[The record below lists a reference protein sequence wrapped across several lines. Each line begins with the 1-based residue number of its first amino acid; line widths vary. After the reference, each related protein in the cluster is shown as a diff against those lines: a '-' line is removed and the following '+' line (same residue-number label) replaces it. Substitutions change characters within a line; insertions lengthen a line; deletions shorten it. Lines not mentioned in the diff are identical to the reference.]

1 LPALEDDGGGIDEV
15 DDDGGDSTELATSK
29 TESATSSTEAG
40 TNSTE
45 SATSRTE
52 SATSSTESATTPTS
66 AATGRD
72 LLGDEHVLGERLIRV
87 CEHRRRAVIEL
98 PAGIHGDAWPSEDG
112 ARPGCAWRRSA
123 REARDQCARERN
135 EESRPTRDINATA
148 CMREWNR
155 MDRGNRVKP
164 VSHAARMSTFEKTHM

>member
-1 LPALEDDGGGIDEV
+1 MTTTPHPCRRWKTTAAASMKLTT
-15 DDDGGDSTELATSK
+15 TESATSK
-29 TESATSSTEAG
+29 TESATSSTKAG

-52 SATSSTESATTPTS
+52 SATSSTEY
-66 AATGRD
+66 AATSMSSVTG
-72 LLGDEHVLGERLIRV
+72 EHVLGERLIRV
-87 CEHRRRAVIEL
+87 CEHQRRAVIEL
-98 PAGIHGDAWPSEDG
+98 PAGIHGGAWPSEMERG
-112 ARPGCAWRRSA
+112 STGCAWRRSA
-123 REARDQCARERN
+123 REAHDQCARERN

-164 VSHAARMSTFEKTHM
+164 VSHAARTSTFEKTHM